1 MRIEAM
7 NYKKDTDTFLIQYPK
22 DYYTKKEINEISQV
36 VQKIFPNNNLLFL
49 PQDFLFSIFKE
60 ENPFL

>member
-1 MRIEAM
+1 MRIEAI

-22 DYYTKKEINEISQV
+22 DYYNEKEIDEISQA

-49 PQDFLFSIFKE
+49 SQDFLFSIFKE

>member
-1 MRIEAM
+1 MQIEAI
-7 NYKKDTDTFLIQYPK
+7 NYKKDADTFLIQYPK
-22 DYYTKKEINEISQV
+22 DYYNKKEINEISQV

>member
-1 MRIEAM
+1 MRIKTM

-22 DYYTKKEINEISQV
+22 DYYNEKEIDEISQV

-49 PQDFLFSIFKE
+49 LQDFLFSIFRE

>member
-22 DYYTKKEINEISQV
+22 DYYNKKEINEISQV

>member
-22 DYYTKKEINEISQV
+22 DYYNKKEIDEISQA

>member
-22 DYYTKKEINEISQV
+22 DYYSEKELDEISQV

-49 PQDFLFSIFKE
+49 PHDFLFSIFKE

>member
-1 MRIEAM
+1 MRIEAI

-22 DYYTKKEINEISQV
+22 DCYNKKEINEISQV

-49 PQDFLFSIFKE
+49 PQDFLFSIFRE

>member
-1 MRIEAM
+1 MRIETM

-22 DYYTKKEINEISQV
+22 DYYNEKEIDEISQV

-49 PQDFLFSIFKE
+49 LQDFLFSIFRE